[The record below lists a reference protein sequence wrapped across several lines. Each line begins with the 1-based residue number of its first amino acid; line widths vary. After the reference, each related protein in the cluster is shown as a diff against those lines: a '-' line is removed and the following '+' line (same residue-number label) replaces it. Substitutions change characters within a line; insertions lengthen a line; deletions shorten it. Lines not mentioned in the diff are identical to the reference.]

1 MFTYWI
7 PQQCWVH
14 IKLGNCRCD
23 NKKHSGTM
31 LLLLGMTTNHENKLW
46 CNVKNTD
53 ICTAIKEDFQF
64 SIKDLLA

>member
-1 MFTYWI
+1 
-7 PQQCWVH
+7 
-14 IKLGNCRCD
+14 
-23 NKKHSGTM
+23 M